1 VEKAFDKVH
10 KMARTL
16 IVVCGRCGG
25 LLLAKAE
32 QKTRTCPH
40 CGHSV
45 VLEKAKKLA
54 SGRTAIEASET
65 LRKLKSEA
73 AARGDR
79 PRLHSER

>member
-1 VEKAFDKVH
+1 
-10 KMARTL
+10 MARTL
-16 IVVCGRCGG
+16 IVVCSRCGG

-40 CGHSV
+40 CGHAI

-54 SGRTAIEASET
+54 AAETANEASEI

-73 AARGDR
+73 AAQGK
-79 PRLHSER
+79 RLRL